1 MDIGLLIELLGP
13 SIIFVVFALV
23 VVFTAVKII
32 PQGYEWNVE
41 RFGRYTTSL
50 KPGLHLIVPFIDRIG
65 KRVNMMERVL
75 DIPSQVVISKD
86 NANVT
91 VDGVTFIQVVDA
103 ARASYEVN
111 DLENAIQNLAMT
123 NLRTVLGSMELDEML
138 SRRDEIN
145 DRLLAVVDAATQP
158 WGVKVTR
165 IEIKDI
171 APPRELIEA
180 MNAQLKA
187 DRSKRAEI
195 LEAEGV
201 KQSAIL
207 KADGEKQAAVL
218 RAEGERQA
226 AFLEA
231 EARERQA
238 EAEANAT
245 TTVSRAIAQGDLNA
259 INYFIAQK
267 YTEALAN
274 IGTADS
280 SKLVLLPMEGSSL
293 AGSVAGITELIET
306 VRKQS

>member
-23 VVFTAVKII
+23 AVFTAVKIV
-32 PQGYEWNVE
+32 PQGHEWNVE

-50 KPGLHLIVPFIDRIG
+50 KPGLHLIVPFVDQINN
-65 KRVNMMERVL
+65 KVNMMERVL

-245 TTVSRAIAQGDLNA
+245 TTVSNAIAQGDLNA

-267 YTEALAN
+267 YTEALSN

-280 SKLVLLPMEGSSL
+280 SKLVLLPMEGSNL
-293 AGSVAGITELIET
+293 AGSVAGITQLIET

>member
-1 MDIGLLIELLGP
+1 MDLGLLIELLGP

-23 VVFTAVKII
+23 AVFTAVKIV

-50 KPGLHLIVPFIDRIG
+50 KPGLHLIVPFVDQIG
-65 KRVNMMERVL
+65 DKVNMMERVL

-111 DLENAIQNLAMT
+111 HLENAIQNLAMT

-245 TTVSRAIAQGDLNA
+245 TTVSNAIAKGDLNA

-267 YTEALAN
+267 YTEALSN

-280 SKLVLLPMEGSSL
+280 SKLVLLPMEGSNL

>member
-1 MDIGLLIELLGP
+1 MEIGMFIEVLGP
-13 SIIFVVFALV
+13 SFIFVVFALV
-23 VVFTAVKII
+23 AVFTAVKIV
-32 PQGYEWNVE
+32 PQGHEWNVE
-41 RFGRYTTSL
+41 RFGRFTRSL
-50 KPGLHLIVPFIDRIG
+50 KPGLHLVVPFIDRIG
-65 KRVNMMERVL
+65 HKINVMERVL
-75 DIPSQVVISKD
+75 DIPSQVVISRD

-91 VDGVTFIQVVDA
+91 VDGVTFIQVIDSGRA
-103 ARASYEVN
+103 AYEVN
-111 DLENAIQNLAMT
+111 NLENAIQNLAMT

-171 APPRELIEA
+171 SPPMDLIES

-201 KQSAIL
+201 KQAAIL
-207 KADGEKQAAVL
+207 KADGEKQAAIL

-245 TTVSRAIAQGDLNA
+245 TTVSNAIASGDLNA
-259 INYFIAQK
+259 INYFIAQR
-267 YTEALAN
+267 YTEALAD
-274 IGTADS
+274 IGKSDS
-280 SKLVLLPMEGSSL
+280 SKLVMLPVEGSNL
-293 AGSVAGITELIET
+293 AGSVAGITELIQQ
-306 VRKQS
+306 VRASS